1 MTREEVQR
9 WLTDPD
15 FQEPTREVA
24 LEETHISWV
33 VLTDTRAYKIKK
45 PVRFSFA
52 DFSALA
58 QRHFFCDR
66 ELMLNR
72 RLTQD
77 MYLSV
82 LPVLR
87 TGNRFSIGKGN
98 GEIIDYAVCMVRLDS
113 ARQMNLLLEKNE
125 VTPAH
130 MAQLAGILAA
140 FHQKAQRVELPF
152 DLEEKIRLFDDLR
165 SVAGF
170 LELHLGKTARE
181 KVEEALTSAPSM
193 LQRVF
198 PRIKE
203 RIQLGFR
210 IDGHGDLHSK
220 NIFLLKEPVIFDCI
234 EFNDSF
240 RQIDLL
246 DEIAF
251 LCMDLEHYGKPDL
264 AACFWMFT
272 FGKCLVCPQT
282 KTRWFLCFLN
292 GTGATF
298 A

>member
-9 WLTDPD
+9 CLTDPD

-52 DFSALA
+52 DFSTLA
-58 QRHFFCDR
+58 QRKFFCDR
-66 ELMLNR
+66 ELLLNR

-140 FHQKAQRVELPF
+140 FHQKAQRVELPLIWKKRSGCSTICAASPVF
-152 DLEEKIRLFDDLR
+152 WNCIWENGQGKGRGSIDVR
-165 SVAGF
+165 SVYASAGISPHKGAYPTG
-170 LELHLGKTARE
+170 LPDRRAWGP
-181 KVEEALTSAPSM
+181 ALQKYFST
-193 LQRVF
+193 
-198 PRIKE
+198 E
-203 RIQLGFR
+203 RTRYFR
-210 IDGHGDLHSK
+210 L
-220 NIFLLKEPVIFDCI
+220 
-234 EFNDSF
+234 
-240 RQIDLL
+240 
-246 DEIAF
+246 
-251 LCMDLEHYGKPDL
+251 Y
-264 AACFWMFT
+264 
-272 FGKCLVCPQT
+272 
-282 KTRWFLCFLN
+282 
-292 GTGATF
+292 
-298 A
+298 